1 MPSRSMRTAS
11 SALTSAALFLVMGAA
26 TTADAAEKIRFGL
39 GWLPEAEHCGFFQ
52 AKATGLYEKAGLD
65 VDLIAGGPGVN
76 TAMLVAGGEQDLGMG
91 SSFTTLNMVKQGIP
105 GVTVA
110 AFFQKDPQ
118 TLVAHAGQGISK
130 LEDVKG
136 RPVMVA
142 DFARGEFWQFLKSR
156 FGFTDDQLRPY
167 TYSSAVFVADKT
179 AIQQGYVTADA
190 HYLGSQLD
198 QPPVIMLLA
207 DEGYLNYATTVFG
220 MRSYVDSHPDAVRA
234 FLTAT
239 AEGWKSC
246 MTGDYTPAM
255 KLATSINTDP
265 AYGEG
270 LWKASITEM
279 RKRHIVAD
287 EKGEGIGM
295 MTETR
300 WAGFF
305 ADMVKAG
312 VYPADLDVH
321 KAYTLD
327 YLPRVK

>member
-1 MPSRSMRTAS
+1 MSTKTTRVGGLAMMAATLLLGAS
-11 SALTSAALFLVMGAA
+11 GPAAAL
-26 TTADAAEKIRFGL
+26 DKIRFGL

-65 VDLIAGGPGVN
+65 VDLMAGGPGIN

-118 TLVAHAGQGISK
+118 TLVAHAGQGVSK

-142 DFARGEFWQFLKSR
+142 DFARGEFWQFLKYR

-167 TYSSAVFVADKT
+167 TYSSAVFVSDKT

-190 HYLGSQLD
+190 HYLGNQLD

-207 DEGYLNYATTVFG
+207 DHGYLNYATTVFG
-220 MRSYVDSHPDAVRA
+220 MSSYIEAHPDAVRA
-234 FLTAT
+234 FLSAT

-270 LWKASITEM
+270 LWEASINEM
-279 RKRHIVAD
+279 RDRHIVSN
-287 EKGEGIGM
+287 ESGEGIGAM
-295 MTETR
+295 SDTR
-300 WAGFF
+300 WADFF

-312 VYPADLDVH
+312 VYPADLEFR
-321 KAYTLD
+321 KAYTLS
-327 YLPRVK
+327 YLPGSK

>member
-1 MPSRSMRTAS
+1 M
-11 SALTSAALFLVMGAA
+11 ALAALALAA
-26 TTADAAEKIRFGL
+26 HSPVAAAERIRFGL

-52 AKATGLYEKAGLD
+52 AKATGLYEAAGLD
-65 VDLIAGGPGVN
+65 VELIAGGPGVN

-118 TLVAHAGQGISK
+118 TLVAHSDQGISK

-142 DFARGEFWQFLKSR
+142 DFARGEFWQFLKYR

-167 TYSSAVFVADKT
+167 TYSSAVFVADQT
-179 AIQQGYVTADA
+179 AVQQGYVTADA

-198 QPPVIMLLA
+198 KPPVIMLLA
-207 DEGYLNYATTVFG
+207 DSGYLNYATTVFG
-220 MRSYVDSHPDAVRA
+220 MRSYIEAHPDAVRA
-234 FLTAT
+234 FLKAT

-270 LWKASITEM
+270 LWKASITEL
-279 RKRHIVAD
+279 RARHIVAD
-287 EKGEGIGM
+287 EKGEGIGR
-295 MTETR
+295 MTDAR
-300 WAGFF
+300 WSDFF
-305 ADMVKAG
+305 ADMTKAG
-312 VYPADLDVH
+312 AIRPTWISGKLIRSPICRARSERHIGRLG
-321 KAYTLD
+321 K
-327 YLPRVK
+327 PPGR

>member
-1 MPSRSMRTAS
+1 MVTVTLLLGAS
-11 SALTSAALFLVMGAA
+11 GPAAAM
-26 TTADAAEKIRFGL
+26 EKIRFGL

-65 VDLIAGGPGVN
+65 VDLMAGGSGIN

-118 TLVAHAGQGISK
+118 TLVAHAGQGVSK

-156 FGFTDDQLRPY
+156 FDFTDDQLRPY
-167 TYSSAVFVADKT
+167 TYSSAVFVSDKT
-179 AIQQGYVTADA
+179 AIQQGYVTADV
-190 HYLGSQLD
+190 HYLGNQLD

-207 DEGYLNYATTVFG
+207 DHGYLNYATTVFG
-220 MRSYVDSHPDAVRA
+220 MSSYIEAHPDTVRA
-234 FLTAT
+234 FLSAT

-279 RKRHIVAD
+279 RTRHIVANEAGQD
-287 EKGEGIGM
+287 IGA
-295 MTETR
+295 MTDAR
-300 WAGFF
+300 WTDFF

-312 VYPADLDVH
+312 VYPADLDFR
-321 KAYTLD
+321 KAYTLS
-327 YLPRVK
+327 YLPGSK

>member
-1 MPSRSMRTAS
+1 MSINTIRVGGLAMI
-11 SALTSAALFLVMGAA
+11 AA
-26 TTADAAEKIRFGL
+26 TLLLGASGPAAAVEKIRFGL

-65 VDLIAGGPGVN
+65 VDLLAGGPGIN

-105 GVTVA
+105 GVTLA

-118 TLVAHAGQGISK
+118 TLVAHAGQGIST
-130 LEDVKG
+130 LEDIKG

-142 DFARGEFWQFLKSR
+142 DFARGEFWQFLKYR

-198 QPPVIMLLA
+198 QPPVILLLA
-207 DEGYLNYATTVFG
+207 DHGYLNYATTVFG
-220 MRSYVDSHPDAVRA
+220 MSSYIEAHPDAVRA
-234 FLTAT
+234 FLNAT

-255 KLATSINTDP
+255 TLATSINTDP

-279 RKRHIVAD
+279 RARHIVSSNN
-287 EKGEGIGM
+287 GEGIGA
-295 MTETR
+295 MTDAR
-300 WAGFF
+300 WADFF
-305 ADMVKAG
+305 AGMVKAG
-312 VYPADLDVH
+312 VYPADLDFR
-321 KAYTLD
+321 KAYTLS
-327 YLPRVK
+327 YLPDAK